1 MSSEYMRDFR
11 LGINVFRIF
20 CGASSSSSLSSKFC
34 FRVQM
39 IHQLIRY
46 HIYDP
51 EVLQFHCSCS
61 CGFSSTRRSEAFFL
75 C

>member
-11 LGINVFRIF
+11 PGKNVFRIF
-20 CGASSSSSLSSKFC
+20 CGASSSSSSSLSSKFC

-51 EVLQFHCSCS
+51 EVLQFHCCCS
-61 CGFSSTRRSEAFFL
+61 
-75 C
+75 

>member
-1 MSSEYMRDFR
+1 
-11 LGINVFRIF
+11 
-20 CGASSSSSLSSKFC
+20 
-34 FRVQM
+34 VQM

-51 EVLQFHCSCS
+51 EVLQFHCCCS